1 MKVSIAHKI
10 RTGTSSIQTRTRGM
24 QSGTSVKLRA
34 LAALAILALLC
45 ASSAFAKKE
54 HQWQTGMLLGIYE
67 SNVDAKSLKTPQNP
81 EPYAPKDLVND
92 TFTID
97 AGEFTYQSAEMRRTK
112 GQPPPFTVNTSI
124 QFAIEGQHVYL
135 KDDQGKEH
143 DTKLVVRRRKTPA
156 ANSQ

>member
-1 MKVSIAHKI
+1 MPT
-10 RTGTSSIQTRTRGM
+10 RTSSIQTRTRRLRTCTD
-24 QSGTSVKLRA
+24 SLRIRASVKLRA

-45 ASSAFAKKE
+45 ASSASAKKE

-92 TFTID
+92 TFTFD

-124 QFAIEGQHVYL
+124 QFAIEGQHVFL

-143 DTKLVVRRRKTPA
+143 DTKLVVRRRKTPP

>member
-10 RTGTSSIQTRTRGM
+10 RTGTSSIQTRTRSM

-135 KDDQGKEH
+135 RDDQGKEH

>member
-1 MKVSIAHKI
+1 MNVSFAHGMRS
-10 RTGTSSIQTRTRGM
+10 RTPSIQTRTNMR
-24 QSGTSVKLRA
+24 LCA
-34 LAALAILALLC
+34 LAAFAILALLC
-45 ASSAFAKKE
+45 ASNASAKKE

-67 SNVDAKSLKTPQNP
+67 SNVDAKNLKTPQNP
-81 EPYAPKDLVND
+81 HPYAPKDLVND

-124 QFAIEGQHVYL
+124 QFAIEDQHVYL